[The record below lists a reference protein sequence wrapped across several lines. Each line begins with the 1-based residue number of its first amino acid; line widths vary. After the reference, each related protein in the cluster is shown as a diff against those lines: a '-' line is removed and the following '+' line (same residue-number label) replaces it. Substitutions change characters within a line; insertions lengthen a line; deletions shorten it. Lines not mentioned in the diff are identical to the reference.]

1 MSAARLDAA
10 ERTLPSGLRVVAAA
24 RGGAPMAELRLVV
37 PFGGADPLHLETAEL
52 LTMTLF
58 GGTRQRDRAAID
70 AELACLG
77 AALNATVRPE
87 YLMISGYAFADGLG
101 RLLGLLADVLT
112 GAAYP
117 DQDVAIQRTRLGHR
131 LQVYSAQPEVIARAL
146 LLRRCFGDHPAA
158 REAPRE
164 TALDRVGT
172 TDIRRLH
179 AAGLTPA
186 GACLVLVGD
195 LPPQRLLDL
204 AAAALD
210 RWHSDRQ
217 ATPLAPPRPV
227 SPGEVEVI
235 DQPGNRP
242 VMVGLAGPAP
252 AETDPGYPAA
262 LLANL
267 VFSGY
272 FASRLYEQ
280 LRETLGLV
288 YTCRSGFAERA
299 GIAAV
304 LLEYQTDA
312 GNAGPAMA
320 QTHAEL
326 CRVARTRPP
335 GTDEID
341 AARGYAIGSQTVAM
355 STQAGLADTLA
366 MLVLRGHSLCWLTQR
381 AELLATVPGG
391 EVRDYAA
398 RLFRPA
404 ALTGFVAG
412 PVAALADT
420 PSPLGGLLRTPAEP
434 SPLPRHSTSP
444 KPLHKAGDSND

>member
-10 ERTLPSGLRVVAAA
+10 ERTLASGLRVVAAA

-101 RLLGLLADVLT
+101 QFLGLLADVLT

-117 DQDVAIQRTRLGHR
+117 DQDVAVQRARLGHR

-158 REAPRE
+158 RETPRE

-172 TDIRRLH
+172 ADVRRLH
-179 AAGLTPA
+179 AAGLVPA

-210 RWHSDRQ
+210 CWHRDRQ
-217 ATPLAPPRPV
+217 ATPLVPPHPV
-227 SPGEVEVI
+227 SPGEVEMI
-235 DQPGNRP
+235 DQPGDRQ

-252 AETDPGYPAA
+252 AETDPGHPAA

-299 GIAAV
+299 GTAAV
-304 LLEYQTDA
+304 LVEYQTDA

-320 QTHAEL
+320 QTRTEL

-335 GTDEID
+335 GPDEID

-366 MLVLRGHSLCWLTQR
+366 MLVLRGHSLSWLAQR
-381 AELLATVPGG
+381 AELLATVSGG
-391 EVRDYAA
+391 EVRDRAA
-398 RLFRPA
+398 QLFQPA

-412 PVAALADT
+412 PVAALADK
-420 PSPLGGLLRTPAEP
+420 PSPLGGLLRSPAEP
-434 SPLPRHSTSP
+434 NPLPHHSISP
-444 KPLHKAGDSND
+444 N

>member
-1 MSAARLDAA
+1 MSAAAGLSRVPLLSRPVPARLDTA
-10 ERTLPSGLRVVAAA
+10 ERTLASGLRVVAAT

-58 GGTRQRDRAAID
+58 GGTGHRGRAAID

-101 RLLGLLADVLT
+101 QLLGLLAGVLT

-117 DQDVAIQRTRLGHR
+117 DQDVAVQRARLRHR

-158 REAPRE
+158 RETPE
-164 TALDRVGT
+164 DTAVDRVGAA
-172 TDIRRLH
+172 DIRRLH
-179 AAGLTPA
+179 ATGLMPA

-195 LPPQRLLDL
+195 LPPRRLLDL

-210 RWHSDRQ
+210 CWHADRQ
-217 ATPLAPPRPV
+217 ATPLVPPHAVR
-227 SPGEVEVI
+227 PGEVEMI
-235 DQPGNRP
+235 DQPGDRS

-272 FASRLYEQ
+272 FASRLNEQ

-299 GIAAV
+299 GTAAV
-304 LLEYQTDA
+304 LLEYQTVA
-312 GNAGPAMA
+312 GNAGSAMA
-320 QTHAEL
+320 QTHTEL

-335 GTDEID
+335 DADEID

-366 MLVLRGHSLCWLTQR
+366 MLVLRGHSLSWLTRR
-381 AELLATVPGG
+381 AELLATVSGD
-391 EVRDYAA
+391 EVRDRAA
-398 RLFRPA
+398 QLFRPA

-412 PVAALADT
+412 PAAALAGT
-420 PSPLGGLLRTPAEP
+420 PSPLGGLLRSPAEP
-434 SPLPRHSTSP
+434 SPLSRH
-444 KPLHKAGDSND
+444 